1 MTVTKNLVSQQQ
13 ARELLWNVWGDQL
26 VVYSFYGTYIILFA
40 DVTLKSGD
48 IIMQKDKEGKPL
60 ANCDP
65 KNKAKTSSVSS
76 W

>member
-1 MTVTKNLVSQQQ
+1 MTITKNLVSQQQ
-13 ARELLWNVWGDQL
+13 ARELLWNVWGDWL
-26 VVYSFYGTYIILFA
+26 VAYSFCGTYIILFA
-40 DVTLKSGD
+40 DVTLKSWH

-65 KNKAKTSSVSS
+65 KNKATTSSVSS